1 MTSAARPRVLSGIQP
16 TADSFHIGNYLGAL
30 REWVRLQDT
39 HDAFYCVVDQ
49 HAITVE
55 HDPQLLRERTLVSF
69 AQLLAV
75 GLDPARS
82 TIFVQSQVPEHSQL
96 AWVLE
101 CQTGFGEAG
110 RMTQFKDK
118 SAKGGADRSTVGLF
132 TYPIL
137 QAADILIYQANGV
150 PVGEDQ
156 RQHLELTRNLAQR
169 FNARF
174 GETFVVPEAFIV
186 KETAKI
192 VDLQDP
198 MAKMSKSSAPGCIF
212 LLDEDSVTAKKI
224 KSAVTDSER
233 EIVFDQEKKPG
244 VSNLLTMQQ
253 AILGRPMD
261 EIVASYAD
269 KGYGDLK
276 KETAEIVVEAINPLR
291 ERTRDLL
298 ADPAEVLRIMHA
310 GADKARET
318 ASVTLAN
325 VYDKVGFVRS

>member
-1 MTSAARPRVLSGIQP
+1 MTSAGAPRVLSGIQP

-49 HAITVE
+49 HAITVD
-55 HDPQLLRERTLVSF
+55 HDPKVLRERTLVSY

-75 GLDPARS
+75 GLDPGRS

-156 RQHLELTRNLAQR
+156 RQHLELTRNLTQR

-174 GETFVVPEAFIV
+174 GETFVVPEPLIV

-192 VDLQDP
+192 VDLQEP
-198 MAKMSKSSAPGCIF
+198 TAKMSKSSPPGCIF
-212 LLDEDSVTAKKI
+212 LLDEDSVTVKKI
-224 KSAVTDSER
+224 KSAVTDSDR
-233 EIVFDQEKKPG
+233 DIAFDQDAKPG

-253 AILGRPMD
+253 AILGLPMAD
-261 EIVASYAD
+261 IVESYAD

-276 KETAEIVVEAINPLR
+276 KETAEIVVEAIRPIR
-291 ERTRDLL
+291 ERTREYL
-298 ADPAEVLRIMHA
+298 ADQAELLRTIHA
-310 GADKARET
+310 GADKARRT
-318 ASVTLAN
+318 ASVTLDS
-325 VYDKVGFVRS
+325 VYDKVGFVR